1 MLKKLKIKATLII
14 VLSFIFSFFN
24 FVAADDSKPTND
36 EKKSGLQQR
45 IDFGNAY
52 IMGQSIKSGAVYL
65 LHRKKSDI
73 SSMLKVRTD
82 YRKEII
88 DDFALEDT
96 KLVPKKT
103 DIYKK
108 E

>member
-1 MLKKLKIKATLII
+1 MFTKRKRKSALAFLLLTLTM
-14 VLSFIFSFFN
+14 FSSYAHTQE
-24 FVAADDSKPTND
+24 VKPTEED
-36 EKKSGLQQR
+36 KKSQLQQR

-73 SSMLKVRTD
+73 DSMLKVRTD
-82 YRKEII
+82 YRKEIS

-96 KLVPKKT
+96 KIIPEET
-103 DIYKK
+103 D

>member
-1 MLKKLKIKATLII
+1 MGNKITGTMAISLLFFLLI
-14 VLSFIFSFFN
+14 
-24 FVAADDSKPTND
+24 FVHARAEESQKSD
-36 EKKSGLQQR
+36 EAQKSQLQQR

-73 SSMLKVRTD
+73 DSMMKLRTD

-88 DDFALEDT
+88 EDFALEDT
-96 KLVPKKT
+96 QMIHEET
-103 DIYKK
+103 D